1 MYKTLKQLFQE
12 SRSTK
17 LSADEKSFIKSALLA
32 HVRNEEAVRQ
42 HVYRSNIQKQSF
54 NLLFIKPMPII
65 IAILLALGGGT
76 SLAAQ
81 NALPGDVLY
90 SVKVNVNE
98 EVRGLASLSDESKA
112 NWETVL
118 ANRRL
123 AEAEELAAESKL
135 DVKARA
141 DLEARFEEHANKA
154 EARIEKLADV
164 DAKAAADIAAN
175 LQTSLQAH
183 DRILLNIGTSVD
195 GEDEKQIKVLSTKVK
210 SEVKDAL
217 ENRLKSET
225 EVKADVKVNVEAA
238 AQGRL
243 NAAEN
248 KVAEVRKFIDNKR
261 DDLGASAAAQAET
274 QLKVAA
280 DLIVQGKAQLDA
292 KAYAQAF
299 TLFGQA
305 HAKAQEVKMLV
316 TAKAHFEDGDD
327 ASPSPSPTSSP
338 KATSSPSASVNVE
351 SKTQVERE
359 QTRSSSKVR
368 IDLGL

>member
-12 SRSTK
+12 SRETK
-17 LSADEKSFIKSALLA
+17 LSADEKSFIRSALSS
-32 HVRNEEAVRQ
+32 HVRNEQAGRQ
-42 HVYRSNIQKQSF
+42 QVYRSNIQKQSF

-81 NALPGDVLY
+81 NALPGDALY

-98 EVRGLASLSDESKA
+98 EVRGLVSLSDESKA

-135 DVKARA
+135 DVKTRA

-195 GEDEKQIKVLSTKVK
+195 GEDEKQIKVLSVKVK
-210 SEVKDAL
+210 AEVKDAL
-217 ENRLKSET
+217 EGRVKSET
-225 EVKADVKVNVEAA
+225 EVRADTDVEAA

-261 DDLGASAAAQAET
+261 DDLGTSATAQAEA

-316 TAKAHFEDGDD
+316 NAKVHFEDDDD
-327 ASPSPSPTSSP
+327 ASPSPSPTPSSRV
-338 KATSSPSASVNVE
+338 TSSPSPSASAQIE
-351 SKTQVERE
+351 SETESERG
-359 QTRSSSKVR
+359 QTRSSGKVR
-368 IDLGL
+368 INLGL